1 MIGILLMSHGNM
13 AEGMA
18 HSSTLFFGENIPQ
31 LKALCL
37 QPADNPEEFDLR
49 IKEAVAE
56 IDDGSGVVAM
66 CDLMGGTPCNR
77 SAYVIAENPR
87 LKVITGMNFTMLLE
101 FLGKRFSLEDISEFD
116 VNELMEVGRNGIVCM
131 NDILA
136 GAQNS
141 NSEEDEY

>member
-1 MIGILLMSHGNM
+1 
-13 AEGMA
+13 
-18 HSSTLFFGENIPQ
+18 
-31 LKALCL
+31 
-37 QPADNPEEFDLR
+37 
-49 IKEAVAE
+49 
-56 IDDGSGVVAM
+56 
-66 CDLMGGTPCNR
+66 
-77 SAYVIAENPR
+77 
-87 LKVITGMNFTMLLE
+87 LLE